1 MPTFELARQRLDI
14 SRDAI
19 LLDTNVLV
27 GAFLPG
33 DQNHDVCQ
41 LIFDMPEQLL
51 VPLSV
56 VVESW
61 GLLVGSRKRL
71 DCGLQLL
78 AWLANPGTDAYVI
91 HHADEIDSV
100 RVLVGEVN
108 VDCVDALLAYM
119 ANTVTE
125 QCELSPPLRI
135 ATFDTADF
143 IKCMRTGRFKLKLL
157 DMNTLEEY

>member
-1 MPTFELARQRLDI
+1 MPIFDPPRESPHIARG
-14 SRDAI
+14 AI

-27 GAFLPG
+27 GAFWPE
-33 DQNHDVCQ
+33 DQNHEVCQ

-51 VPLSV
+51 VPLGV

-61 GLLVGSRKRL
+61 GMLVGSRKRW

-91 HHADEIDSV
+91 HHADRIESV
-100 RVLVGEVN
+100 RDLIQKVN
-108 VDCVDALLAYM
+108 VDCVDALLVWM
-119 ANTVTE
+119 ANTITE
-125 QCELSPPLRI
+125 HCQLTLPIRI

-143 IKCMRTGRFKLKLL
+143 VKCMRTGRFKLKLL
-157 DMNTLEEY
+157 DMKTLDEY